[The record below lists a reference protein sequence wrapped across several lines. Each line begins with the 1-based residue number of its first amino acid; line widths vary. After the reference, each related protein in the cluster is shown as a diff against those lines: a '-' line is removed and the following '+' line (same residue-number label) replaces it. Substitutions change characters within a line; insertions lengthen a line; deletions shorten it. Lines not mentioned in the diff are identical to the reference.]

1 MIDIAIAGGG
11 AAGFFAA
18 INIKLRFPH
27 KRVVIFEKGPNILGK
42 VKVSGGGRCNV
53 THNCYDPV
61 VLSSFYPRGNREL
74 ISVFSRFGPKETVEW
89 FANQGVPIKAEKDGR
104 MFPISDDSQTIIDCF
119 VDLCNKLNVDVQ
131 TRNGI
136 QSIIRKEDCLEIET
150 ERGLQK
156 ASKVI
161 FATGSSESVWKM
173 LSALGH
179 HIIQPVP
186 SLFTFNVKHPLIE
199 DLMGLSVPMAGVKLL
214 VSKEL
219 TKKFRLKDKDL
230 YQKGPMLI
238 THWGLSGPAILK
250 LSSIAALLLNE
261 LNYRFKIA
269 VNFSG
274 MDFQSTL
281 DHLLSLRNSNGK
293 KQIINTPLFDI
304 PSRWWNRIHSLTFKV
319 TEIRW
324 AEISNKDIEQLARNL
339 SEFELNVDGKS
350 TFKEEFVTA
359 GGVDLKE
366 VDFRTMESK
375 IVPGL
380 YFAGEVLNIDALTG
394 GFNFQAAWSEA
405 WVISQSV

>member
-119 VDLCNKLNVDVQ
+119 VDLYNKLNVDVQ

-136 QSIIRKEDCLEIET
+136 QSIIRKEDCFEIET

-219 TKKFRLKDKDL
+219 TKKYRLKDKDL

-293 KQIINTPLFDI
+293 KQVINTPLFDI